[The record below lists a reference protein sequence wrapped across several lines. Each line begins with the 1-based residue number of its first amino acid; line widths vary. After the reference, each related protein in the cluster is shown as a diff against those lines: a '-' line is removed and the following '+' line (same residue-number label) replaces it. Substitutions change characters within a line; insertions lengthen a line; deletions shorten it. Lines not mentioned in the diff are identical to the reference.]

1 MSLAVIC
8 CHISVLWGNTAYC
21 VKLSGEHLSRCMYVS
36 FGQGSSLLWTHT
48 LRPLYSRSI
57 ALTQEGRSQV
67 DDVCEC
73 MRD

>member
-1 MSLAVIC
+1 MMGWQWHQLN
-8 CHISVLWGNTAYC
+8 HIQIIHTSPQTDNYTITL
-21 VKLSGEHLSRCMYVS
+21 YVS

-48 LRPLYSRSI
+48 LRPFYSRPI
-57 ALTQEGRSQV
+57 ALNQEGRSQV